1 MGSTD
6 WLVGKD
12 WADTLE
18 WLPGNLDAMLDESG
32 ALQRRRAVRCG
43 EELVRL
49 GLAYSL
55 LDLSLRSTAAWWTSI
70 GQPSM
75 SDVAVLKRL
84 KSAMP
89 FLEKVVYAMLSR
101 ATRGPLL
108 ADAGL
113 RVRLIDATSIS
124 EPGSEGTDWRLHV
137 CYDPARAAIDHVEVT
152 DVHGG
157 EHLERAAAQAGDL
170 ILGDRGYAG
179 SEKIRA
185 LAAAGA
191 HTLVRIGHSS
201 VRLFDATGEQWD
213 PLAFATRKRPTQGR
227 PPRIEAQVVW
237 LHGTQGQPLQARLVV
252 VRKSREAAEHERDRI
267 RAEAK
272 RKGKEP
278 GRRTLEAAAFTF
290 LLTTVPQD
298 RITDEEVADLY
309 RMRWQIELAFKR
321 LKSLLNLDALRA
333 KDPALAR
340 SYLLGKLIAALLIQC
355 IADQCR
361 AISPYGV
368 PIRRQAQPVA

>member
-1 MGSTD
+1 MSAVGG
-6 WLVGKD
+6 LVDRD
-12 WADTLE
+12 WADTME
-18 WLPGNLDAMLDESG
+18 WLPDNLDAMLAESG
-32 ALQRRRAVRCG
+32 ALQRRRSVRCG

-55 LDLSLRSTAAWWTSI
+55 LDLSLRSTAAWWTGI
-70 GQPSM
+70 GQSSM

-84 KSAMP
+84 KSATP
-89 FLEKVVYAMLSR
+89 FLEKVLNTMLSR
-101 ATRGPLL
+101 AAAGP
-108 ADAGL
+108 AIAHAGL

-137 CYDPARAAIDHVEVT
+137 SYDPARAAIDHVEVT

-157 EHLERAAAQAGDL
+157 EHLERAAARAGDL

-179 SEKIRA
+179 SDKIRA
-185 LAAAGA
+185 LAALGA
-191 HTLVRIGHSS
+191 HTLVRIGHSA
-201 VRLFDATGEQWD
+201 VRLFDVGGEQWD
-213 PLAFATRKRPTQGR
+213 PLAFASRRRPTKGR
-227 PPRIEAQVVW
+227 PPRIEAQDVW
-237 LHGTQGQPLQARLVV
+237 LHGAQGAPLPVRLVV
-252 VRKSREAAEHERDRI
+252 VRKSREAAEHERVRI
-267 RAEAK
+267 RTEAK

-290 LLTTVPQD
+290 LLTTLPES
-298 RITDEEVADLY
+298 RISAEDIADLY
-309 RMRWQIELAFKR
+309 RMRWQVELAFKR

-340 SYLLGKLIAALLIQC
+340 SYLLGKLIAALLLQC

-361 AISPYGV
+361 AISPYGI

>member
-1 MGSTD
+1 MGATN
-6 WLVGKD
+6 WLVGRD

-18 WLPGNLDAMLDESG
+18 WLPDNLDVMLAESG
-32 ALQRRRAVRCG
+32 ALQRRRSVRCG

-84 KSAMP
+84 KSATP
-89 FLEKVVYAMLSR
+89 FLEKVLYAMLSR
-101 ATRGPLL
+101 ATAGP
-108 ADAGL
+108 AIPHAGL

-137 CYDPARAAIDHVEVT
+137 CYDPARAVIDHVEVT

-170 ILGDRGYAG
+170 VLGDRGYAG
-179 SEKIRA
+179 SDKIRA

-201 VRLFDATGEQWD
+201 VRLFDEGGEQWD
-213 PLAFATRKRPTQGR
+213 RLAFATRKRASQGR
-227 PPRIEAQVVW
+227 PPRIEARTVW
-237 LHGTQGQPLQARLVV
+237 LHGTQGPTLQARLVV
-252 VRKSREAAEHERDRI
+252 VRKSREATEQERARI

-272 RKGKEP
+272 RKGKAP
-278 GRRTLEAAAFTF
+278 GPRTLAAAAFTF
-290 LLTTVPQD
+290 LLTTLP
-298 RITDEEVADLY
+298 EEQIAAEDIADLY
-309 RMRWQIELAFKR
+309 RLRWQVELAFKR
-321 LKSLLNLDALRA
+321 LKSLLSLDALRA
-333 KDPALAR
+333 KDSALAR
-340 SYLLGKLIAALLIQC
+340 SYLVGKLIAALLIQC

-368 PIRRQAQPVA
+368 PIRRQTQPVA